1 MNINKLR
8 GKIVERGM
16 KVGTLATLI
25 GIDRSTMYKKLNE
38 GEKFT
43 IGEAR
48 KMKDALEMSNDEAC
62 EIFLA

>member
-1 MNINKLR
+1 
-8 GKIVERGM
+8 M
-16 KVGTLATLI
+16 KPGTLAKLI

-43 IGEAR
+43 IGEVR
-48 KMKDALEMSNDEAC
+48 KMKDALEMSNEEAT